1 MSTSFRKNMA
11 GMVFGRLTVL
21 NHLPDSS
28 QRTKWLC
35 RCDCGQQKAVAGQLL
50 TAGKARS
57 CGCLSR
63 ELTAA
68 RNATHGHTRGYVVS
82 KAYNTWQNIRRRC
95 FDKTNKR
102 FAEYGGRGITVC
114 EHWLSFENFLSDM
127 GEPPSPKHSID
138 RVDNHGDYEPGNCR
152 WAQSDVQMKNR
163 RNARLLTFNGR
174 TQNLCDWAAEIGI
187 KSDTIAA
194 RLDLY
199 GMSVEEALTKPLH
212 RRSRPWK
219 EGQISCPQ
227 P

>member
-1 MSTSFRKNMA
+1 MSKSFTKDMA
-11 GMVFGRLTVL
+11 GNVYGRLSVVR
-21 NHLPDSS
+21 HMPDGGKKSV
-28 QRTKWLC
+28 WLC
-35 RCDCGQQKAVAGQLL
+35 RCSCGTEKAIARQLL
-50 TAGKARS
+50 VSGRAMS

-63 ELTAA
+63 ELAA
-68 RNATHGHTRGYVVS
+68 ERNATHGHCKGYVSS
-82 KAYNTWQNIRRRC
+82 KAYTAWQNMRRRC
-95 FDKTNKR
+95 FEKTNKR

-114 EHWLSFENFLSDM
+114 ERWLSFENFLSDM

-138 RVDNHGDYEPGNCR
+138 RVDNHGNYEPGNCR

-187 KSDTIAA
+187 KSDTLAA
-194 RLDLY
+194 RIDLY

-212 RRSRPWK
+212 RRSQPWK
-219 EGQISCPQ
+219 EGRTSCPQ